1 MDVSCLWDV
10 PYSDGHGTAMLIVL
24 LAKAD
29 DKPHSSSPI
38 GGIDKSGVWLGGEI
52 RLQQTLGGSQRYLL
66 TCARPHRPANHA
78 LAVAS
83 ASTAIDRLN
92 DNV

>member
-52 RLQQTLGGSQRYLL
+52 RLQQTLGDLND
-66 TCARPHRPANHA
+66 TCSPAHDPIARPTMHWQSLVQA
-78 LAVAS
+78 LPS
-83 ASTAIDRLN
+83 IN
-92 DNV
+92 

>member
-1 MDVSCLWDV
+1 MGVSCLWDV
-10 PYSDGHGTAMLIVL
+10 PDSDGHGTAMLIVL

-38 GGIDKSGVWLGGEI
+38 GGIHKRGVWLGGEI
-52 RLQQTLGGSQRYLL
+52 LLQQTLWGSQRYFL
-66 TCARPHRPANHA
+66 TCARPHCPANHA

-83 ASTAIDRLN
+83 TSTAIDRLN